1 MRSILL
7 LGLSSLIITASVR
20 CQSSEEVQVAGCV
33 ERLRTAMI
41 SADKT
46 ALENLAAEKLS
57 YGHSN
62 GLVQDKTQFID
73 DLLKGKS
80 VFKTMELSEQHIYI
94 SGDLAIVRHHLTA
107 DTNNDRVPGHADL
120 FVLLIWQKEGS
131 GWQLLARQ
139 AVKNPASINK

>member
-1 MRSILL
+1 MRRILL
-7 LGLSSLIITASVR
+7 LGVSSLIITTSAR
-20 CQSSEEVQVAGCV
+20 CQPSEEMQVANAV
-33 ERLRTAMI
+33 ERLRSAMI
-41 SADKT
+41 SADRT

-62 GLVQDKTQFID
+62 GLIQDKTQFID

-94 SGDLAIVRHHLTA
+94 SGDLAVVRHHLTA
-107 DTNNDRVPGHADL
+107 DTNNDNAPGHVDL

-131 GWQLLARQ
+131 GWRLLARQ
-139 AVKNPASINK
+139 AVKNPASTNK